1 MSLKPLN
8 APLTMDFAKVY
19 DSYRP
24 RAPRILTKL
33 LASFGRLKHPRVADL
48 GSGTGLSSFE
58 WLGIAQSVVG
68 VEPSEPF
75 RKYAES
81 MIGNRH
87 PYAQDLEFVPGRG
100 EATGLQDR
108 EFDLVICGES
118 LHWMEPEATLLEAA
132 RILRRTGIFAAY
144 THDLPPVIDRE
155 VDEAFVQYIEQ
166 IKSVENQLKECM
178 FGNYEWKPK
187 QFEERIRNVGQFSS
201 TRRIY
206 LHNDEQRNAAE
217 VVGLA
222 EAFADVSWLV
232 EKGVADAPGWLKALQ
247 EVVTATIGHR
257 RVPCTIGATLVM
269 AVKA

>member
-1 MSLKPLN
+1 MSLKLLN

-19 DSYRP
+19 DSFRP

-58 WLGIAQSVVG
+58 WLGIAQSVMG
-68 VEPSEPF
+68 VEPSDPF
-75 RKYAES
+75 REYAKS
-81 MIGNRH
+81 MIGKRH
-87 PYAQDLEFVPGRG
+87 PYARDVKFVAGRG
-100 EATGLQDR
+100 EATGLQDGAY
-108 EFDLVICGES
+108 DLVICGES

-132 RILRRTGIFAAY
+132 RILRRAGIFAAY

-155 VDEAFVQYIEQ
+155 VDQAFVEYIEQ
-166 IKSVENQLKECM
+166 IKTVESGLKECM

-187 QFEERIRNVGQFSS
+187 QFEERIKSMGQFSS

-232 EKGVADAPGWLKALQ
+232 EKGVAGAPEWLNKLQ
-247 EVVTATIGHR
+247 EVVTAIMGQR
-257 RVPCTIGATLVM
+257 RAPCTIGATVVM